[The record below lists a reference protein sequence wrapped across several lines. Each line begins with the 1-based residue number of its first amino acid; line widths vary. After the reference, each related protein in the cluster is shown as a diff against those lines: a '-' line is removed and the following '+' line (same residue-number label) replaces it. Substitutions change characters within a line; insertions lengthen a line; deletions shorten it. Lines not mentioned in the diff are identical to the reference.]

1 MLVNIFIPIAAI
13 IVGIGMLFAHARFV
27 LRFARVASH
36 LIPFA
41 AIWCLLGL
49 GSWLLFTLGAGGLL
63 AIVFRVTE
71 IALIDEFAAF
81 LHFFLAGSSIFYLLL
96 FAVLG
101 GQVAKQVVGG
111 GLHAVLIFALTL
123 ILSFYA
129 IAMYVGL
136 SMYMFGHDLI
146 G

>member
-1 MLVNIFIPIAAI
+1 MAF
-13 IVGIGMLFAHARFV
+13 
-27 LRFARVASH
+27 
-36 LIPFA
+36 
-41 AIWCLLGL
+41 
-49 GSWLLFTLGAGGLL
+49 
-63 AIVFRVTE
+63 VFRVTE

-111 GLHAVLIFALTL
+111 GLHAVLIFALTFM
-123 ILSFYA
+123 LSFYA
-129 IAMYVGL
+129 IAMYVGF
-136 SMYMFGHDLI
+136 SMYILGQDLI